1 MASFFKSAFEKLSM
15 QNQERIVEATEYT
28 AMQVSPQGDLF
39 GIFVDMRNLLM
50 KISEQKNEVKIK
62 GRDAK
67 AVGVATQGIGKGIKL
82 IAEAL
87 NAIPSGKEAEQKMKA
102 IVMGVDALSNL
113 GMAIFKFAGML
124 ALSLPLL
131 ILGIPA
137 LMLAVPMVLVVGG
150 MFWLLGK
157 MGVDESIKE
166 VSTGLAIAGLA
177 MVALAGGIVLS
188 AIILMEGGKYASNA
202 SESGEYSMGM
212 GGALGL
218 MAALI
223 VGTGVV
229 FGIAGLFSS
238 QIKKGALTMLFATLP
253 ILALSLSM
261 AIFTAAVPPTKDGW
275 ESIAQVGALVTGLG
289 LVMAGAGAASA
300 FIAPGAAVMLLA
312 GGALISI
319 ALGIA
324 AFQAL
329 MSDDMFKK
337 GGIFADSG
345 YATEPIEVM
354 GITILKGGRAMSNL
368 EWALLSVGRAFML
381 PPLAIAGMYAGAP
394 ALMMSGLALMSIAKG
409 LEKFQ
414 ALDIDYDVLP
424 AQIAKVT
431 GVLGD
436 AFAEVGD
443 KYPGGGGGFLSV
455 ITGSGRGTSVVAQGI
470 SAVMGMGKA
479 LAGIAAGVQHMA
491 DLRFPTKW
499 DKDGNPI
506 EFRQLT
512 EKDFDNL
519 GANTKKIVQSL
530 TGTFSEIGGDDAA
543 KGSTWFTSSDYEK
556 GIKVVAKMG
565 DPLVKLAEFIKVFT
579 DKGIDDAM
587 INDVGAKTKA
597 IIKGLT
603 TAFFAS
609 EDEGGISLSPRE
621 QMTAARAYEKYA
633 SASGKFAE
641 NFGTLKD
648 NINDLDLE
656 KVTEVRKMYE
666 GLAAL
671 SQSDTNIVEEMGE
684 SMVEAIQLLAEK
696 LSEFS
701 SDVKAA
707 SNTATSS
714 TSATSKTT
722 TTNSNTATAPSNKD
736 LIAAIENLQMAMSG
750 TLPVYVTNQEGL

>member
-15 QNQERIVEATEYT
+15 QNQERMVEATEYT
-28 AMQVSPQGDLF
+28 AMQVSPQGELF
-39 GIFVDMRNLLM
+39 SVFVDMRNLLK

-67 AVGVATQGIGKGIKL
+67 AVGVATQGIGQGIKL

-87 NAIPSGKEAEQKMKA
+87 NAIPNGKEAEQKMNA

-137 LMLAVPMVLVVGG
+137 LMLAIPMVLAVGG

-188 AIILMEGGKYASNA
+188 AMILMEGSKYISDKGEA
-202 SESGEYSMGM
+202 GEYSMGL

-218 MAALI
+218 MAAMV
-223 VGTGVV
+223 VGTGLV
-229 FGIAGLFSS
+229 FALAGLVSG
-238 QIKKGALTMLFATLP
+238 QIKKGAMTMLFATLP
-253 ILALSLSM
+253 ILALSLTMS
-261 AIFTAAVPPTKDGW
+261 IFTKAVPPTKEGW
-275 ESIAQVGALVTGLG
+275 TSLGQVGALVTGIG

-300 FIAPGAAVMLLA
+300 LILPGAAAMLVA
-312 GGALISI
+312 GVALIAVSK
-319 ALGIA
+319 GIS
-324 AFQAL
+324 AFQN
-329 MSDDMFKK
+329 MMTPEMFAK

-345 YATEPIEVM
+345 NATKPVTVL
-354 GITILKGGRAMSNL
+354 GITILEGGRPMSNL
-368 EWALLSVGRAFML
+368 EWALLSVARAFML
-381 PPLAIAGMYAGAP
+381 PPLAIAAMYAGAP
-394 ALMMSGLALMSIAKG
+394 AIMMSGVALMSVAKG
-409 LEKFQ
+409 IEKFQ
-414 ALDIDYDVLP
+414 ALNIDYEILP
-424 AQIAKVT
+424 GQIAKVT
-431 GVLGD
+431 TVLGT
-436 AFAEVGD
+436 AFGELGD
-443 KYPGGGGGFLSV
+443 KYPGGGGGFLSA
-455 ITGSGRGTSVVAQGI
+455 ITGAGSGTSKVAQGI
-470 SAVMGMGKA
+470 SAVMGMGRA
-479 LAGIAAGVQHMA
+479 LSGIAAGVQNMA
-491 DLRFPTKW
+491 ELRFPTKW
-499 DKDGNPI
+499 DKNGNPI
-506 EFRQLT
+506 EFRTLT
-512 EKDFDNL
+512 EDDFTAV
-519 GANTKKIVQSL
+519 GTNTQLIVKALSE
-530 TGTFSEIGGDDAA
+530 TFSEVGSSDAA

-556 GIKVVAKMG
+556 GIAVVRKMG
-565 DPLVKLAEFIKVFT
+565 DPLVKLAEFIKVFS
-579 DKGIDDAM
+579 DKGIDDKM
-587 INDVGAKTKA
+587 IADVGNKTKA

-603 TAFFAS
+603 TAFFAN
-609 EDEGGISLSPRE
+609 EDGIDLSPRD
-621 QMTAARAYEKYA
+621 QMIASNAYTKYA
-633 SASGKFAE
+633 KASGVFAE

-701 SDVKAA
+701 TDVK
-707 SNTATSS
+707 TATS
-714 TSATSKTT
+714 TAPAATSNAT
-722 TTNSNTATAPSNKD
+722 TTNSNTSITPDNKD

>member
-15 QNQERIVEATEYT
+15 QNQERMVEATEYT

-39 GIFVDMRNLLM
+39 GIFVDMRNLLK
-50 KISEQKNEVKIK
+50 KISEQKNQVKIK

-67 AVGVATQGIGKGIKL
+67 AVGVAAQGIGQGIKL

-87 NAIPSGKEAEQKMKA
+87 NAIPNGKEAEQKMNA
-102 IVMGVDALSNL
+102 IVTGVDALSNL

-137 LMLAVPMVLVVGG
+137 LMLAIPMVLAVGG

-157 MGVDESIKE
+157 MGIDKSIKD

-177 MVALAGGIVLS
+177 MVSLAGGIVLS
-188 AIILMEGGKYASNA
+188 AIILMEGSKYVSDK
-202 SESGEYSMGM
+202 GEAGQYSMGL

-218 MAALI
+218 MAAMV
-223 VGTGVV
+223 VGTGLV
-229 FGIAGLFSS
+229 FALAGLVSG
-238 QIKKGALTMLFATLP
+238 QIKKGAMTMLFATLP
-253 ILALSLSM
+253 ILALSLTM
-261 AIFTAAVPPTKDGW
+261 AIFTKAVPPTKEGW
-275 ESIAQVGALVTGLG
+275 TSLGQVGALVTGIG

-300 FIAPGAAVMLLA
+300 LILPGAAAMLVA
-312 GGALISI
+312 GVALIAVSK
-319 ALGIA
+319 GIS
-324 AFQAL
+324 AFQNV
-329 MSDDMFKK
+329 MTPEMFAK

-345 YATEPIEVM
+345 NATKPVTVL
-354 GITILKGGRAMSNL
+354 GITILEGGRPMSNL

-381 PPLAIAGMYAGAP
+381 PPLAIAAMYAGAP

-424 AQIAKVT
+424 GQIAKVT
-431 GVLGD
+431 TVLGD
-436 AFAEVGD
+436 AFATVGD

-455 ITGSGRGTSVVAQGI
+455 ITGSGAGTSKVAQGI

-506 EFRQLT
+506 EFRTLI
-512 EKDFDNL
+512 EDDFKNL
-519 GANTKKIVQSL
+519 GENTKKIVLALSS
-530 TGTFSEIGGDDAA
+530 TFSEIGGNDAA

-556 GIKVVAKMG
+556 GIAVVAKMG

-579 DKGIDDAM
+579 DKGIDDTM
-587 INDVGAKTKA
+587 IDNVSAKTKA
-597 IIKGLT
+597 IIRGLT

-633 SASGKFAE
+633 SASGTFAE

-671 SQSDTNIVEEMGE
+671 SKSDTNIVEEMGE

-701 SDVKAA
+701 TEVK
-707 SNTATSS
+707 TATSTAPAV
-714 TSATSKTT
+714 TSNAT
-722 TTNSNTATAPSNKD
+722 TTNSNTSITPDNKD

>member
-1 MASFFKSAFEKLSM
+1 MASFFKSAFEKLSS

-28 AMQVSPQGDLF
+28 AMQVSPQGELF
-39 GIFVDMRNLLM
+39 GVFVDMRNLLK

-67 AVGVATQGIGKGIKL
+67 AVGVATQGIGQGIKL

-87 NAIPSGKEAEQKMKA
+87 NAIPNGKEAEQKMNA

-137 LMLAVPMVLVVGG
+137 LMLAIPMVLAVGA
-150 MFWLLGK
+150 MFWLLGEI
-157 MGVDESIKE
+157 GIDESIKE

-223 VGTGVV
+223 IGTGVV
-229 FGIAGLFSS
+229 FGIAGLFST
-238 QIKKGALTMLFATLP
+238 QIKKGAMTMLFAALP
-253 ILALSLSM
+253 ILVLSLSM

-289 LVMAGAGAASA
+289 LVMAGAGAAAA
-300 FIAPGAAVMLLA
+300 FIAPGAATMLLA
-312 GGALISI
+312 GAALISI

-329 MSDDMFKK
+329 MSDDMFKE

-345 YATEPIEVM
+345 HATEPIEVM
-354 GITILKGGRAMSNL
+354 GITILKGGRAMSNI

-394 ALMMSGLALMSIAKG
+394 ALIMSGLALMSVAKG
-409 LEKFQ
+409 IEKFQ
-414 ALDIDYDVLP
+414 GLNIDYEILP
-424 AQIAKVT
+424 GQIAKAT
-431 GVLGD
+431 GVLADEFGRIGD
-436 AFAEVGD
+436 Q
-443 KYPGGGGGFLSV
+443 YPGGGGGFLSV
-455 ITGSGRGTSVVAQGI
+455 ITGAGEGTSKVAQGI
-470 SAVMGMGKA
+470 SAVMGMGRA
-479 LAGIAAGVQHMA
+479 LGGIAAGVQHMA
-491 DLRFPTKW
+491 ELRFPTKW
-499 DKDGNPI
+499 DKNGNPI
-506 EFRQLT
+506 EFRTLT
-512 EKDFDNL
+512 EDDFKAV
-519 GANTKKIVQSL
+519 GKNTQLIVKSL
-530 TGTFSEIGGDDAA
+530 TDTFAEIGGDDAA

-556 GIKVVAKMG
+556 GIKVVKKMG
-565 DPLVKLAEFIKVFT
+565 DPLVKLAEFVKIFT
-579 DKGIDDAM
+579 DKGIDDAA
-587 INDVGAKTKA
+587 IENVKTKTQA
-597 IIKGLT
+597 LIKGLT
-603 TAFFAS
+603 SAFFTNEDGTDFSAHDQNIAS
-609 EDEGGISLSPRE
+609 I
-621 QMTAARAYEKYA
+621 AYQRYA
-633 SASGKFAE
+633 KATGTFAD
-641 NFGTLKD
+641 NFGDFKD

-671 SQSDTNIVEEMGE
+671 SKSDTNIVEEMGE

-701 SDVKAA
+701 TEVK
-707 SNTATSS
+707 TATSAAP
-714 TSATSKTT
+714 ATASNAT
-722 TTNSNTATAPSNKD
+722 TTNSNTSITPDNKD